1 MHLSD
6 LKIGTKLAACFG
18 FLIIVMSLIAG
29 IGIKNLLGVKAA
41 TNEIVNDRYVKVN
54 LMSQMNDNI
63 NVAARNLRN
72 AMLSTTDADRTKYL
86 DLAKTGSKGV
96 SEVMEK
102 LEPLINTPR
111 GLALLNKI
119 KKSRGDYGVKRDA
132 VIEMINQKK
141 IAEATPFLFL
151 EVIPLQTNYFADVK
165 EMRDFQASL
174 MQSNKESAERDTD
187 SAIMM
192 MTITSV
198 LAIIVSLTLAFFV
211 TRLITQPLNAAVIV
225 ADAVASGDLTASIG
239 HTSKDETGM
248 LLESLKK
255 MRDSLTR
262 IVSEVRVG
270 TDTIN
275 TASTEIARGNLD
287 LSSRTEQQAGSLE
300 ETAAALEELTSTVKQ
315 NAEHTGNAK
324 QLAASASSV
333 AKAGGTVV
341 SQVVETM
348 ESINSSSKKIVDIIS
363 VIDGIAFQ
371 TNILALNAAV
381 EAARAGEQ
389 GRGFA
394 VVASEVRSL
403 AQRSASAAKEIK
415 TLINDS
421 VSKVDDG
428 SKLVE
433 QAGITMAEV
442 VSSVQKVTAVVDEI
456 SAASSEQSNGI
467 EQINQAI
474 IQMDQTTQQNAAL
487 VEQAAAA
494 AQSMQDQ
501 ADRLSKTVSIFK
513 TTQTSSIKHAATIDI
528 TPIPHAL
535 T

>member
-1 MHLSD
+1 MKIAD
-6 LKIGTKLAACFG
+6 FKIGSKLAGCFG
-18 FLIIVMSLIAG
+18 LLIVIMSVIAG
-29 IGIKNLLGVKAA
+29 IGIKNLTFARDI
-41 TNEIVNDRYVKVN
+41 TEEIVNDRFVKID
-54 LMSQMNDNI
+54 LMNQMNDQINI
-63 NVAARNLRN
+63 TASNLRN
-72 AMLSTTDADRTKYL
+72 AMLATDPENRKKYM
-86 DLAKTGSKGV
+86 DLAMAGSSSI
-96 SEVMEK
+96 SELMTQ
-102 LEPLINTPR
+102 LESIIRSPR
-111 GLALLNKI
+111 GIELLKNLKEARSAYA
-119 KKSRGDYGVKRDA
+119 KKRDA
-132 VIEMINQKK
+132 LQDMIQQQQT
-141 IAEATPFLFL
+141 AEATPFLFS
-151 EVIPLQTNYFADVK
+151 EVIPAQTNYFAAIK
-165 EMRDFQASL
+165 ELRKFQSTAMQTSKDKAESGNNTAIAMMIMASAL
-174 MQSNKESAERDTD
+174 G
-187 SAIMM
+187 
-192 MTITSV
+192 
-198 LAIIVSLTLAFFV
+198 IILSMALAFVV
-211 TRLITQPLNAAVIV
+211 TRLITRPLNAAVLV
-225 ADAVASGDLTASIG
+225 ADAVASGDLTANIG
-239 HTSKDETGM
+239 KTSKDETGM

-255 MRDSLTR
+255 MRDSLTA
-262 IVSEVRVG
+262 IVSEVRLG
-270 TDTIN
+270 TDTIH

-348 ESINSSSKKIVDIIS
+348 ESINTSSKKIVDIIS

-442 VSSVQKVTAVVDEI
+442 VSSVQRVTAVVDEI

-501 ADRLSKTVSIFK
+501 AGRLSKTVGVFK
-513 TTQTSSIKHAATIDI
+513 TNLLGDIKHFPSINI
-528 TPIPHAL
+528 TPARVSL
-535 T
+535 R